1 MKTIKVKD
9 VYQIHGTA
17 TDSISEDTLLE
28 HIISRFA
35 HEPGL
40 RGVFLIDARQRFS
53 GIVTRADLMKWAHF
67 QLYGGKGRYELSI
80 SEFFRIADAKKAKDL
95 VSGDPKAITVKETDT
110 LQTAL
115 DKMLDHEEDVL
126 PVVDNE
132 RRILGDLRL
141 SEVLLK
147 VIEMG
152 KTSER
157 K

>member
-1 MKTIKVKD
+1 MKTILVKD
-9 VYQIHGTA
+9 VYQLHGTA
-17 TDSISEDTLLE
+17 TDTIPEDTSLE

-35 HEPGL
+35 NEPGL
-40 RGVFLIDARQRFS
+40 RGVFLIDARQRLS

-95 VSGDPKAITVKETDT
+95 VNSDPKAITIKETDT

-147 VIEMG
+147 AIEVG
-152 KTSER
+152 KQVREN
-157 K
+157 